1 MTILEK
7 LINGIFGHIDQIRD
21 NSKIEQAKKLAAKDN
36 PELAKKIAES
46 DDTMEELQD
55 FIISKQGEG
64 NGIEYLA
71 KKMKELKDK

>member
-1 MTILEK
+1 MAILEK
-7 LINGIFGHIDQIRD
+7 LINGIFGYIDQIRD

-55 FIISKQGEG
+55 FIISKQGKG
-64 NGIEYLA
+64 NGIDYLT